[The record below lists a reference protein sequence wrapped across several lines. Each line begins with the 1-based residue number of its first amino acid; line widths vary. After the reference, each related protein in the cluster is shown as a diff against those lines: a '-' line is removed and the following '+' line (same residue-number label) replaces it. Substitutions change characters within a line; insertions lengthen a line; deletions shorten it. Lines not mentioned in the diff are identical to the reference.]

1 MSDAALYVA
10 LEEGDLRI
18 EPLDEAHREGLRAAC
33 AQDSE
38 IWEIYPFCYAGEYF
52 NPQFESLLRGGAA
65 RRGYAVLKAG
75 EIVGMTAW
83 IERGQPGWSIEIGN
97 SFIVPALRGSG
108 FNGRLKRLMIDH
120 AFACGLERVVFNID
134 VINTRSRAAVR
145 KLGAV
150 EEGVQRRERKTWTG
164 RVRDTVI
171 YGLLHED
178 WRTVPS

>member
-65 RRGYAVLKAG
+65 RRVYAVLKAG

-83 IERGQPGWSIEIGN
+83 IERGQPGWSIEIVGALAN
-97 SFIVPALRGSG
+97 VSLAVTVTVIAPAR
-108 FNGRLKRLMIDH
+108 
-120 AFACGLERVVFNID
+120 C
-134 VINTRSRAAVR
+134 
-145 KLGAV
+145 GAV
-150 EEGVQRRERKTWTG
+150 PPYV
-164 RVRDTVI
+164 TV
-171 YGLLHED
+171 
-178 WRTVPS
+178 

>member
-65 RRGYAVLKAG
+65 RRR
-75 EIVGMTAW
+75 EH
-83 IERGQPGWSIEIGN
+83 QS
-97 SFIVPALRGSG
+97 GSG
-108 FNGRLKRLMIDH
+108 HSKLLSIPKILVICSGCWWRPTISTKPFCEANFLM
-120 AFACGLERVVFNID
+120 RV
-134 VINTRSRAAVR
+134 TRWTIICVSISSI
-145 KLGAV
+145 
-150 EEGVQRRERKTWTG
+150 RR
-164 RVRDTVI
+164 
-171 YGLLHED
+171 
-178 WRTVPS
+178 